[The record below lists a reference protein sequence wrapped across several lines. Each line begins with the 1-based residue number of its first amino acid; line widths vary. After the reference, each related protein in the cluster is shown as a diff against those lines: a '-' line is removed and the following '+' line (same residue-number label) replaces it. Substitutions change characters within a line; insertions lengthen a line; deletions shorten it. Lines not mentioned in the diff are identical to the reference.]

1 VNTIKY
7 MKKIIN
13 SFLKRV
19 SEFEFKNALI
29 FIGIVLLVYLVA
41 GCLLGSIH
49 ESQARPNSIVLENK

>member
-1 VNTIKY
+1 

-13 SFLKRV
+13 NFLKRV
-19 SEFEFKNALI
+19 SEFEFKNALF

-49 ESQARPNSIVLENK
+49 ESQARPHSIIHENR